1 MIQRG
6 CVSWGTALA
15 HGLAW
20 AAFLWLVLWPLTD
33 TSASFIEVNEVWVV
47 LYFLIPVVLTGLAF
61 LTVWYW
67 NPTRGTGTA
76 ILWAMAALLL
86 VFCVLGM
93 SSHGIIFVPA
103 FLASAT
109 TAVVSMFTGKRGVG
123 NGAVETR

>member
-6 CVSWGTALA
+6 CVLWGTALA

-67 NPTRGTGTA
+67 NPTRWTGTV

-93 SSHGIIFVPA
+93 LSYGILFVPA

>member
-6 CVSWGTALA
+6 CVLWGTALA

-20 AAFLWLVLWPLTD
+20 AAFLWLVFWPLTD
-33 TSASFIEVNEVWVV
+33 TSASFIEVTEVWVV

-67 NPTRGTGTA
+67 NPTRGTRTA

-93 SSHGIIFVPA
+93 LSYGILFVPA

>member
-6 CVSWGTALA
+6 CVLWGTALA

-20 AAFLWLVLWPLTD
+20 AAFLWLVVLPFLYRGE
-33 TSASFIEVNEVWVV
+33 SEVYGPWVV

-76 ILWAMAALLL
+76 ILWAMAVLLL

>member
-1 MIQRG
+1 MFRRLVIDG
-6 CVSWGTALA
+6 VALA

-33 TSASFIEVNEVWVV
+33 TSASFIEVTEVWVV

-67 NPTRGTGTA
+67 NPTRGTGSA
-76 ILWAMAALLL
+76 ILWVMAALLL

-93 SSHGIIFVPA
+93 ASHGIIFVPA
-103 FLASAT
+103 FLALAI
-109 TAVVSMFTGKRGVG
+109 TAVVSMFTGKRRVG
-123 NGAVETR
+123 NGAVETC

>member
-6 CVSWGTALA
+6 CVLWGTALA

-20 AAFLWLVLWPLTD
+20 AAFLWLVFWPLTD
-33 TSASFIEVNEVWVV
+33 TSASFIEVTEVWVV
-47 LYFLIPVVLTGLAF
+47 LYCLIHVVLTGLAF

-67 NPTRGTGTA
+67 NPMRGTRTA
-76 ILWAMAALLL
+76 ILWAMAVLLL

-93 SSHGIIFVPA
+93 FSHGIIFVPA

-123 NGAVETR
+123 NGAVETC